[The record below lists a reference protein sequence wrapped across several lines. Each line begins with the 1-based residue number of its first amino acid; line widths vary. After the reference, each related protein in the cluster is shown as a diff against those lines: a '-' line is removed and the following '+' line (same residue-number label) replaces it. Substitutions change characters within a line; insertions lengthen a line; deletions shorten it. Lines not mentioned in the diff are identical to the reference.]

1 MANKSRFKIAKK
13 DIIALFEAR
22 PQRVYRER
30 ELAQLVAA
38 NRSGWRLAVG
48 TGMQEFVDLMTE
60 ATALQAVHVQ
70 LDGLDKTLY
79 TWGAATAFEVAAGVP
94 PRAYLSHYT
103 ALFLHDLTEQI
114 PKQLFVNQEQ
124 SAKAPVLVP
133 LTQADLDASFAQPQQ
148 PSTSL
153 GTYGDYTLVFLH
165 GKHTDQLGVVT
176 QTHFAAGRVALTS
189 LERTLLDVTVRP
201 DYAGGIH
208 QVLEAYRRAA
218 GKVSINRLVGM
229 LAKLAYRYPY
239 HQAVGFYLEKAGTYK
254 PAQLN
259 LLRKLDRSLDF
270 YLTHDMRTTAYS
282 AEWRLHYPLGF

>member
-22 PQRVYRER
+22 QQRVYRER

-38 NRSGWRLAVG
+38 NRSSWRLAAS
-48 TGMQEFVDLMTE
+48 TGVQEFVELMTE
-60 ATALQAVHVQ
+60 STALQAVNVQ
-70 LDGLDKTLY
+70 LDGLEKTLY
-79 TWGAATAFEVAAGVP
+79 TWGTATAFEVAAGIM

-124 SAKAPVLVP
+124 SAKAPVLRP
-133 LTQADLDASFAQPQQ
+133 LTQADLDASFAQPQR

-153 GTYGDYTLVFLH
+153 GTYGDYSLVLVH
-165 GKHTDQLGVVT
+165 GKHTNQLGVIT
-176 QTHFAAGRVALTS
+176 QTHFTAGRLALTS

-259 LLRKLDRSLDF
+259 LLRKLDRSLNF
-270 YLTHDMRTTAYS
+270 YLTHAMRNTAYS
-282 AEWRLHYPLGF
+282 PEWQLYYPLGF